1 MVVTDEGKPLRFI
14 WHKRQHPVR
23 HIANAWYV
31 DDRWWAD
38 HIQRDYYKLLT
49 TTGLLV
55 VVYHDLIGAS
65 WYLQRL
71 YD

>member
-1 MVVTDEGKPLRFI
+1 MVITVTGKPSLFI
-14 WHKRQHPVR
+14 WHKRRHPVR
-23 HIANAWYV
+23 HIANEWHV

-38 HIQRDYYKLLT
+38 HIRRDYYKLLT
-49 TTGLLV
+49 TTGVLV
-55 VVYHDLIGAS
+55 VVYQDLIGEG